1 MKTIIAPSVLAA
13 DFANLQRDVELINDS
28 KADWFHID
36 IMDGMFVPNISFGLP
51 VCAAIK
57 KHAKK
62 PMDVHLMIEQPD
74 RYLEAFKKA
83 GADMIS
89 VHAEACPHLHRTIQN
104 IKELGLKAGV
114 ALNPHTSLDCLEFLL
129 NDIDYVCIMSV
140 NPGFGGQ
147 KFIPST
153 YDKVRKL
160 KSMIDA
166 AGADVLI
173 QIDGGVDASNYDKLA
188 EAGATVLVAGSYVFG
203 AEDPKAAIEKIK
215 ID

>member
-13 DFANLQRDVELINDS
+13 DFANLQRDVELINES

-114 ALNPHTSLDCLEFLL
+114 ALNPHTSLDCLEFLI

-166 AGADVLI
+166 ANADVLI
-173 QIDGGVDASNYDKLA
+173 QIDGGVDSGNAEKLA

-215 ID
+215 F

>member
-13 DFANLQRDVELINDS
+13 DFANLQRDAEMLNES
-28 KADWFHID
+28 QADWFHID

-51 VCAAIK
+51 VCAAIS

-74 RYLEAFKKA
+74 RYLEDFKKA

-89 VHAEACPHLHRTIQN
+89 VHAEACPHLHRTIQQ

-114 ALNPHTSLDCLEFLL
+114 ALNPHTSIDCLRYLL

-147 KFIPST
+147 KFIPTT
-153 YDKVRKL
+153 YEKVRDL
-160 KSMIDA
+160 KAMIDE

-173 QIDGGVDASNYDKLA
+173 QIDGGVDASNAAKLK

-215 ID
+215 L

>member
-13 DFANLQRDVELINDS
+13 DFANLQRDCELINES

-89 VHAEACPHLHRTIQN
+89 VHAEACPHLHRSIQN

-129 NDIDYVCIMSV
+129 HDIDYVCIMSV

-160 KSMIDA
+160 KAMIDA

-173 QIDGGVDASNYDKLA
+173 QIDGGVDSSNAEKLA

-203 AEDPKAAIEKIK
+203 AEDPKSAIEKIK
-215 ID
+215 F

>member
-1 MKTIIAPSVLAA
+1 MKTLIAPSVLAA
-13 DFANLQRDVELINDS
+13 DFANLQRDAEMLNES
-28 KADWFHID
+28 QADWFHID

-51 VCAAIK
+51 VCAAIS

-74 RYLEAFKKA
+74 RYLEDFKKA

-89 VHAEACPHLHRTIQN
+89 VHAEACPHLHRTIQK

-114 ALNPHTSLDCLEFLL
+114 ALNPHTSIDCLRYLL
-129 NDIDYVCIMSV
+129 HEIDYVCIMSV

-147 KFIPST
+147 KFIPTT
-153 YDKVRKL
+153 YQKVRDL
-160 KSMIDA
+160 KDMIDE
-166 AGADVLI
+166 AGAEVLI
-173 QIDGGVDASNYDKLA
+173 QIDGGVDASNAAKLK

-215 ID
+215 L

>member
-1 MKTIIAPSVLAA
+1 MKTLIAPSVLAA
-13 DFANLQRDVELINDS
+13 DFANLQRDAVMLNES
-28 KADWFHID
+28 QADWFHID

-51 VCAAIK
+51 VCAAIS

-74 RYLEAFKKA
+74 RYLEDFKKA

-89 VHAEACPHLHRTIQN
+89 VHAEACPHLHRTIQK

-114 ALNPHTSLDCLEFLL
+114 ALNPHTSIDCLRYLL
-129 NDIDYVCIMSV
+129 HEIDYVCIMSV

-147 KFIPST
+147 KFIPTT
-153 YDKVRKL
+153 YQKVRDL
-160 KSMIDA
+160 KDMIDE
-166 AGADVLI
+166 AGAEVLI
-173 QIDGGVDASNYDKLA
+173 QIDGGVDASNAAKLK
-188 EAGATVLVAGSYVFG
+188 EAGASVLVAGSYVFG

-215 ID
+215 L

>member
-13 DFANLQRDVELINDS
+13 DFANLQRDAELINES

-89 VHAEACPHLHRTIQN
+89 VHAEACPHLHRSIQN

-114 ALNPHTSLDCLEFLL
+114 ALNPHTSLDCLEYLL
-129 NDIDYVCIMSV
+129 NDIDYVCLMSV

-153 YDKVRKL
+153 YQKVRDL
-160 KSMIDA
+160 KAMIDK

-173 QIDGGVDASNYDKLA
+173 QIDGGVDASNAEKLA

-215 ID
+215 F